1 MKITRLYITF
11 ILFALCFIS
20 CTDKSDIDD
29 NSYINNI
36 SDKAIGISAET
47 DSMKTRS
54 VTSTPFSIDSSAD
67 LQANGFKVY
76 AYYHGTD
83 NFVNANKSIYT
94 LMDSVKVRYV
104 NGAWNYDG
112 KTRYWPTGKNMISF
126 FATSYDPDSK
136 RIKLTL
142 SSNKD
147 TGNPEITY
155 NASTDLKK
163 QEDILWG
170 TRSNGMPY
178 TNETRPS
185 DGTVHWHFKHAL
197 AKIVPTI
204 SSTLYT
210 KPDTTRATYNKTKTN
225 CIATISQTI
234 CLIKS
239 IIISNVTKQATLSL
253 QNSVANIPEWSN
265 KKDTLSY
272 FLNTELNDDIKY
284 SQTSNQ
290 TTANANQ
297 KNWGKVGANTTSQ
310 ILLDTGEY
318 LTIIP
323 KSATEKDYLKV
334 SVIYKAL
341 TRYIK
346 QKQTRNRYSGWFG
359 DWYYGPWYDYGN
371 PTTTYSNTENTISGD
386 VETDFIGGRKY
397 NLNINIKANYLYLT
411 AIPQPWDD
419 VSQIMDTETNL
430 ITIAPGGGIEFDD
443 DQYGD
448 ALDRTNGIVYL
459 RNKTCALHFNIA
471 TPRGAT
477 WRAALI
483 QSGDIDAF
491 QFVDE
496 NGTVLSNQNPQG
508 NVGTQAT
515 LRVRAKNA
523 TNSTDN
529 SAILRIYVIQPN
541 QSTIVKTLTGSD
553 IFKEYKFVEPANVKN

>member
-54 VTSTPFSIDSSAD
+54 VTSTPFSIENSTD
-67 LQANGFKVY
+67 LQTNGFKVY
-76 AYYHGTD
+76 AYYHGTN
-83 NFVNANKSIYT
+83 NFVNANQSLYT
-94 LMDSVKVRYV
+94 IMDSVNVKYQ
-104 NGAWNYDG
+104 NGGWVYDG
-112 KTRYWPTGKNMISF
+112 DTRYWPLGKNMLSF
-126 FATSYDPDSK
+126 LATSYNPNLNRTRLLLNK
-136 RIKLTL
+136 N
-142 SSNKD
+142 SS

-155 NASTDLKK
+155 IASTDLDK

-178 TNETRPS
+178 INETRPS

-210 KPDTTRATYNKTKTN
+210 KPDTTLTYNNYWGTS
-225 CIATISQTI
+225 ATRTLSQTI
-234 CLIKS
+234 YLIKS
-239 IIISNVTKQATLSL
+239 VKISNIIKQATLSL

-290 TTANANQ
+290 TTANANP
-297 KNWGKVGANTTSQ
+297 KNWGKTGANTTSQ
-310 ILLDTGEY
+310 NLLDTGEY
-318 LTIIP
+318 LTMIP
-323 KSATEKDYLKV
+323 KLASEDNPLEISITYE
-334 SVIYKAL
+334 AL
-341 TRYIK
+341 
-346 QKQTRNRYSGWFG
+346 KQTITQTFIYYAPWGGSW
-359 DWYYGPWYDYGN
+359 DWYADSDPI
-371 PTTTYSNTENTISGD
+371 TTYYNTGNTISGD

-448 ALDRTNGIVYL
+448 SIDRTNGIVYL
-459 RNKTCALHFNIA
+459 RNKTCALNFNIA

-496 NGTVLSNQNPQG
+496 NGAVLSNQNPQG

>member
-1 MKITRLYITF
+1 MKITRLYITY

-112 KTRYWPTGKNMISF
+112 ETRYWPTGKNMISF

-210 KPDTTRATYNKTKTN
+210 APYTRTYLYSNTDQYICN
-225 CIATISQTI
+225 YQTI
-234 CLIKS
+234 YLIKS
-239 IIISNVTKQATLSL
+239 IKISNVIKQATLSL
-253 QNSVANIPEWSN
+253 QNSVANIPEWGN
-265 KKDTLSY
+265 KNGTLEY
-272 FLNTELNDDIKY
+272 ILDTELNDDIKY
-284 SQTSNQ
+284 SQTSSQ
-290 TTANANQ
+290 TPDDANP
-297 KNWGKVGANTTSQ
+297 KNWDKVGVNTMSKN
-310 ILLDTGEY
+310 LLGTNEY

-323 KSATEKDYLKV
+323 KSTAENNPLK
-334 SVIYKAL
+334 INITYEAL
-341 TRYIK
+341 TQCIA
-346 QKQTRNRYSGWFG
+346 QKQVRYTYIWGIWYSSWHNYG
-359 DWYYGPWYDYGN
+359 DPI
-371 PTTTYSNTENTISGD
+371 TTYSNTEDTISGD

-397 NLNINIKANYLYLT
+397 TLNINIEANYAYLT

-483 QSGDIDAF
+483 QSGDVDAF

-496 NGTVLSNQNPQG
+496 NGTALTNQNPQG
-508 NVGTQAT
+508 SVGTTAT
-515 LRVRAKNA
+515 LRIRAKNA
-523 TNSTDN
+523 TNATDN

-541 QSTIVKTLTGSD
+541 QSTIVKTLTGSN
-553 IFKEYKFVEPANVKN
+553 IFKEYKFIEPANVKN